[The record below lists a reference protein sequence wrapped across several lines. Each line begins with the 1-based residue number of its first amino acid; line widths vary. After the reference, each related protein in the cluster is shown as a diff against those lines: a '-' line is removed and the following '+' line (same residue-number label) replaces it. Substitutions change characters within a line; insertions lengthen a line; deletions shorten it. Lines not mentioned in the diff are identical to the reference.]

1 MYPLDDTIAAAA
13 TAAAVAIQLE
23 HWMCP
28 VSRKDIVFFVSYR
41 VNVLVGSSLSPTTT
55 VQIKNHTFL
64 MLS

>member
-28 VSRKDIVFFVSYR
+28 VSPKDMIFFVNYM

-55 VQIKNHTFL
+55 V
-64 MLS
+64 